1 MTHSNLSAQQQSW
14 INQAHDV
21 LDLEMAAIQLQHGML
36 DQAFAQAIDTILHID
51 GRLVV
56 IGMGKS
62 GIIAKKIAATF
73 ASTGTPAFF
82 VHAAEAQ
89 HGDLGMI
96 TGHDAVL
103 ALSHSGETAE
113 VCGLLPEI
121 RHRGASIIAITGKLD
136 STLAKHADI
145 ALHIPVQK
153 EACPLNLAPTAS
165 TTATLALGDALAVV
179 TLNERGFR
187 EEDFARVHPAGS
199 LGRKLL
205 RVRDVMHS
213 GDQLPLVSTHATLRD
228 AIMMMSSHRLGV
240 TGIINQD
247 GCLCGCLTDGDL
259 RRILETGHMNID
271 SPVDELMHTQPATI
285 ESDRLASEALH
296 RMETKKIMVLFVC
309 SPLVDNHIVGNHMDS
324 DHQGQP
330 IGIVHMHDILQGGI
344 A

>member
-1 MTHSNLSAQQQSW
+1 MEPDHRRWLDKARN
-14 INQAHDV
+14 V
-21 LDLEMAAIQLQHGML
+21 LDIEIEALNTQRQAL
-36 DQAFAQAIDTILHID
+36 DTQFTDAVATILKLQ

-56 IGMGKS
+56 VGMGKS

-96 TGHDAVL
+96 TGSDAVL

-121 RHRGASIIAITGKLD
+121 KRRGATLIAITGNTG
-136 STLAKHADI
+136 STLASHADI
-145 ALHIPVQK
+145 VLHIPVTR

-179 TLNERGFR
+179 VLKERGFR

-205 RVRDVMHS
+205 RVADVMHQ
-213 GDQLPLVSTHATLRD
+213 GDELPSVNKDASLRD
-228 AIMMMSSHRLGV
+228 AIMVISRYRLGI
-240 TGIINQD
+240 TGVFENGQLT
-247 GCLCGCLTDGDL
+247 GCLSDGDL
-259 RRILETGHMNID
+259 RRILESGHMD
-271 SPVDELMHTQPATI
+271 LEAPVGSLMHTVPMQI
-285 ESDRLASEALH
+285 EASKLASEALH
-296 RMETKKIMVLFVC
+296 QMESRKITSLFVC
-309 SPLVDNHIVGNHMDS
+309 DDTGSN
-324 DHQGQP
+324 
-330 IGIVHMHDILQGGI
+330 IGIVHMHDILHRSTT
-344 A
+344 

>member
-1 MTHSNLSAQQQSW
+1 MKTDTANLNMTTEQQAWLNEARKVLDIEIAAIQAQ
-14 INQAHDV
+14 HDV
-21 LDLEMAAIQLQHGML
+21 LGADFIQ
-36 DQAFAQAIDTILHID
+36 AVQAILGLT
-51 GRLVV
+51 GKLVV

-96 TGHDAVL
+96 SGHDVVL

-121 RHRGASIIAITGKLD
+121 KRRGATIIAITG
-136 STLAKHADI
+136 STTSSLAQHADI
-145 ALHIPVQK
+145 VLHIPITL

-179 TLNERGFR
+179 ILKQRGFK

-205 RVRDVMHS
+205 RVADVMHQ
-213 GDQLPLVSTHATLRD
+213 DNALPLVTEDAPLRD
-228 AIMMMSSHRLGV
+228 AIMMMSSHRMGI
-240 TGIINQD
+240 TGIIAA
-247 GCLCGCLTDGDL
+247 GKLTGCLTDGDL
-259 RRILETGHMNID
+259 RRILESGHID
-271 SPVDELMHTQPATI
+271 INEPVHKLMHPNPTTI
-285 ESDRLASEALH
+285 TSAKLASEALYF
-296 RMETKKIMVLFVC
+296 METKKITVLFVC
-309 SPLVDNHIVGNHMDS
+309 DDE
-324 DHQGQP
+324 QQA
-330 IGIVHMHDILQGGI
+330 IGIIHIHDILKEGI
-344 A
+344 E

>member
-1 MTHSNLSAQQQSW
+1 MANYSTTHQTWLDKAGK
-14 INQAHDV
+14 V
-21 LDLEMAAIQLQHGML
+21 LDIEIAALQAQRDALDGSFIQ
-36 DQAFAQAIDTILHID
+36 AVETILALK

-56 IGMGKS
+56 VGMGKS

-96 TGHDAVL
+96 TGNDAVL

-121 RHRGASIIAITGKLD
+121 LRRGAHVIAMTGNRA
-136 STLAKHADI
+136 STLASHAHTL
-145 ALHIPVQK
+145 LHIDVQQ

-179 TLNERGFR
+179 VLKERGFC

-205 RVRDVMHS
+205 RVQDIMHQGS
-213 GDQLPLVSTHATLRD
+213 DLPTVVDDASLRD
-228 AIMMMSSHRLGV
+228 AIMEISAHRLGITAV
-240 TGIINQD
+240 TRD
-247 GCLCGCLTDGDL
+247 GALVGCISDGDL
-259 RRILETGHMNID
+259 RRILESGHMD
-271 SPVDELMHTQPATI
+271 LEAPVHTLMHCNPTCIEAT
-285 ESDRLASEALH
+285 RLASEAL
-296 RMETKKIMVLFVC
+296 RMMEKNKVLVLFT
-309 SPLVDNHIVGNHMDS
+309 SDS
-324 DHQGQP
+324 QGRVNGV
-330 IGIVHMHDILQGGI
+330 IHMHDILQGGI
-344 A
+344 K

>member
-1 MTHSNLSAQQQSW
+1 MNRKAWLEKAGEVLNIEIDALKAQRDALSEDFA
-14 INQAHDV
+14 D
-21 LDLEMAAIQLQHGML
+21 AIE
-36 DQAFAQAIDTILHID
+36 TILAVN

-56 IGMGKS
+56 VGMGKS

-96 TGHDAVL
+96 TGGDAVL

-121 RHRGASIIAITGKLD
+121 KRRGAKVIAITGNKT
-136 STLAKHADI
+136 STLARFADTV
-145 ALHIPVQK
+145 LHIPVTK

-179 TLNERGFR
+179 ILNHRGFK

-205 RVRDVMHS
+205 RVSDVMHQ
-213 GDQLPLVSTHATLRD
+213 GAELPLVDHLASLRD
-228 AIMMMSSHRLGV
+228 AIMEMSSHRLGITGV
-240 TGIINQD
+240 TDEHGNLV
-247 GCLCGCLTDGDL
+247 GCLSDGDL
-259 RRILETGHMNID
+259 RRILESGHMD
-271 SPVDELMHTQPATI
+271 LDAPVQTLMHKKPMNI
-285 ESDRLASEALH
+285 IPGKLASEALLI
-296 RMETKKIMVLFVC
+296 MEEHKITVLFV
-309 SPLVDNHIVGNHMDS
+309 LDEEQELLGV
-324 DHQGQP
+324 
-330 IGIVHMHDILQGGI
+330 VHMHDILHGGLG
-344 A
+344 

>member
-1 MTHSNLSAQQQSW
+1 MAYNGDKQNWLDKARKVMDIEIRALQAQRDSLDDSF
-14 INQAHDV
+14 IQAV
-21 LDLEMAAIQLQHGML
+21 E
-36 DQAFAQAIDTILHID
+36 TILELN

-56 IGMGKS
+56 VGMGKS

-96 TGHDAVL
+96 TGNDAVL

-121 RHRGASIIAITGKLD
+121 LRRGARLIAMTGNRH
-136 STLAKHADI
+136 STLARHAHI
-145 ALHIPVQK
+145 LLHIDVQQ

-179 TLNERGFR
+179 VLKERGFK

-205 RVRDVMHS
+205 RVKDIMHQ
-213 GDQLPLVSTHATLRD
+213 GDDLPVVNRD
-228 AIMMMSSHRLGV
+228 ASLREAIMEISAHRLGITAITENNELV
-240 TGIINQD
+240 
-247 GCLCGCLTDGDL
+247 GCITDGDL
-259 RRILETGHMNID
+259 RRILESGHMD
-271 SPVDELMHTQPATI
+271 LEAPVHNLMHPDPMSI
-285 ESDRLASEALH
+285 ESGRLASEAL
-296 RMETKKIMVLFVC
+296 RIMEDSKVLVLF
-309 SPLVDNHIVGNHMDS
+309 SKDEHGHID
-324 DHQGQP
+324 
-330 IGIVHMHDILQGGI
+330 GIIHMHDILQGGI
-344 A
+344 K

>member
-1 MTHSNLSAQQQSW
+1 MNRKAWLEKAGE
-14 INQAHDV
+14 V
-21 LDLEMAAIQLQHGML
+21 LDIEIDALKAQRDALSE
-36 DQAFAQAIDTILHID
+36 DFADAVETILAVN

-56 IGMGKS
+56 VGMGKS

-96 TGHDAVL
+96 TGADAVL

-113 VCGLLPEI
+113 VSGLLPEI
-121 RHRGASIIAITGKLD
+121 KRRGAKVIAITGNKA
-136 STLAKHADI
+136 STLARHADVV
-145 ALHIPVQK
+145 LHIPVTK

-179 TLNERGFR
+179 ILNHRGFK

-205 RVRDVMHS
+205 RVTDVMHQ
-213 GDQLPLVSTHATLRD
+213 GKDLPLVDHLASLRD
-228 AIMMMSSHRLGV
+228 AIMEMSSHRLGITGV
-240 TGIINQD
+240 TEHGNLV
-247 GCLCGCLTDGDL
+247 GCLSDGDL
-259 RRILETGHMNID
+259 RRILQSGHMD
-271 SPVDELMHTQPATI
+271 LDAPVQTLMHSNPMHISAGK
-285 ESDRLASEALH
+285 LASEALLI
-296 RMETKKIMVLFVC
+296 MEERKIMVLFV
-309 SPLVDNHIVGNHMDS
+309 LDEQQQLRGV
-324 DHQGQP
+324 
-330 IGIVHMHDILQGGI
+330 VHMHDILQGGL

>member
-1 MTHSNLSAQQQSW
+1 MTQATITAQQQAW
-14 INQAHDV
+14 LDKAHRVFDIEIAAIKAQHDV
-21 LDLEMAAIQLQHGML
+21 LGAPFLQ
-36 DQAFAQAIDTILHID
+36 AVETILKLD

-56 IGMGKS
+56 VGMGKS

-96 TGHDAVL
+96 TGQDAVL

-121 RHRGASIIAITGKLD
+121 RRRGASVIAITGNVNA
-136 STLAKHADI
+136 TLARYADI
-145 ALHIPVQK
+145 VLHIPVSK

-179 TLNERGFR
+179 VLKQRGFK

-205 RVRDVMHS
+205 RVADVMHS
-213 GDQLPLVSTHATLRD
+213 GDALPLVAADASLQD
-228 AIMMMSSHRLGV
+228 AIMSMSSHRLGI
-240 TGIINQD
+240 TGIVENGKLS
-247 GCLCGCLTDGDL
+247 GCLSDGDL
-259 RRILETGHMNID
+259 RRILESGDLDIKAPVHIHMHREP
-271 SPVDELMHTQPATI
+271 STI
-285 ESDRLASEALH
+285 AADKLASEALH
-296 RMETKKIMVLFVC
+296 CMEVRKITVLFVC
-309 SPLVDNHIVGNHMDS
+309 DS
-324 DHQGQP
+324 DRQVVGV
-330 IGIVHMHDILQGGI
+330 VHMHDILQGETR
-344 A
+344 

>member
-1 MTHSNLSAQQQSW
+1 MTQSIITPQQQSW
-14 INQAHDV
+14 LDKAHRV
-21 LDLEMAAIQLQHGML
+21 LDIEIAAIKAQHNVLGSE
-36 DQAFAQAIDTILHID
+36 FIQAIETILALD

-56 IGMGKS
+56 VGMGKS

-121 RHRGASIIAITGKLD
+121 RRRGAKVIAITGNTT
-136 STLAKHADI
+136 STLARYAD
-145 ALHIPVQK
+145 AVLHIPVEK

-179 TLNERGFR
+179 VLKQRGFR

-205 RVRDVMHS
+205 RVADVMHS
-213 GDQLPLVSTHATLRD
+213 GDELPLVTADASLRE
-228 AIMMMSSHRLGV
+228 AIMVMSSHRLGATGV
-240 TGIINQD
+240 T
-247 GCLCGCLTDGDL
+247 
-259 RRILETGHMNID
+259 
-271 SPVDELMHTQPATI
+271 
-285 ESDRLASEALH
+285 EAGKLLSL
-296 RMETKKIMVLFVC
+296 I
-309 SPLVDNHIVGNHMDS
+309 HI
-324 DHQGQP
+324 
-330 IGIVHMHDILQGGI
+330 
-344 A
+344 

>member
-1 MTHSNLSAQQQSW
+1 MMKPTITPQQQSW
-14 INQAHDV
+14 LDKAHRVLDIEIAAIQAQHDV
-21 LDLEMAAIQLQHGML
+21 LGTEFVQAVEAILAL
-36 DQAFAQAIDTILHID
+36 D

-56 IGMGKS
+56 VGMGKS

-96 TGHDAVL
+96 TGHDAVM

-121 RHRGASIIAITGKLD
+121 RRRGATVIAITGNTD
-136 STLAKHADI
+136 STLARYADSV
-145 ALHIPVQK
+145 LHIPVDK

-179 TLNERGFR
+179 VLKQRGFR

-205 RVRDVMHS
+205 RVSDVMHS
-213 GDQLPLVSTHATLRD
+213 GDELPLVTADASLRE
-228 AIMMMSSHRLGV
+228 AIMVMSSQRLGV
-240 TGIINQD
+240 TGITEA
-247 GCLCGCLTDGDL
+247 GKLAGCLTDGDL
-259 RRILETGHMNID
+259 RRILEAGDLDIEAPVRQHMH
-271 SPVDELMHTQPATI
+271 PEPATI
-285 ESDRLASEALH
+285 AATKLASEALH
-296 RMETKKIMVLFVC
+296 CMETRKILVLFVC
-309 SPLVDNHIVGNHMDS
+309 DDAQRVTGV
-324 DHQGQP
+324 
-330 IGIVHMHDILQGGI
+330 VHMHDILQGETG
-344 A
+344 

>member
-1 MTHSNLSAQQQSW
+1 MTDA
-14 INQAHDV
+14 
-21 LDLEMAAIQLQHGML
+21 LEQTWL
-36 DQAFAQAIDTILHID
+36 DQARDVFDIETAALVAQRQALGDEFTQAVKAILEIE

-56 IGMGKS
+56 VGMGKS

-121 RHRGASIIAITGKLD
+121 RRRGAKVISITGEQQ
-136 STLAKHADI
+136 STLARHADI
-145 ALHIPVQK
+145 VLHIPVTQ
-153 EACPLNLAPTAS
+153 EACPMNLAPTAS

-179 TLNERGFR
+179 VLKQRGFH
-187 EEDFARVHPAGS
+187 EEDFARVHPAGN

-205 RVRDVMHS
+205 RVADIMHQ
-213 GDQLPLVSTHATLRD
+213 DEQLPMVALDATLRD
-228 AIMMMSSHRLGV
+228 AILVMSSHRLGI
-240 TGIINQD
+240 TGITERAELV
-247 GCLCGCLTDGDL
+247 GCLSDGDL
-259 RRILETGHMNID
+259 RRILQSGHMD
-271 SPVDELMHTQPATI
+271 LDAPVCELMQHNPRRIRAKK
-285 ESDRLASEALH
+285 LASEALQI
-296 RMETKKIMVLFVC
+296 METHKIMVLFAT
-309 SPLVDNHIVGNHMDS
+309 DDQ
-324 DHQGQP
+324 DQT
-330 IGIVHMHDILQGGI
+330 IGIIHMHDILQAGI

>member
-1 MTHSNLSAQQQSW
+1 MTSKQQAWLDKAHRVLDIEIAAIQAQ
-14 INQAHDV
+14 HDV
-21 LDLEMAAIQLQHGML
+21 LGSEFIRAVE
-36 DQAFAQAIDTILHID
+36 TILGLE

-56 IGMGKS
+56 VGMGKS

-96 TGHDAVL
+96 TGHDAVM

-121 RHRGASIIAITGKLD
+121 RRRGATVIAISGNTS

-145 ALHIPVQK
+145 VLHIPVDK

-179 TLNERGFR
+179 ILKERGFK

-205 RVRDVMHS
+205 RVADVMHDA
-213 GDQLPLVSTHATLRD
+213 GELPLVNADAPLRD
-228 AIMMMSSHRLGV
+228 AIMMMSSHRMGI
-240 TGIINQD
+240 TGIIEA
-247 GCLCGCLTDGDL
+247 GKLTGCLTDGDL
-259 RRILETGHMNID
+259 RRILETGHID
-271 SPVDELMHTQPATI
+271 INVSVHELMHPNPTTI
-285 ESDRLASEALH
+285 TADKLASEALH
-296 RMETKKIMVLFVC
+296 FMEARKITVLFVC
-309 SPLVDNHIVGNHMDS
+309 DEE
-324 DHQGQP
+324 QQA
-330 IGIVHMHDILQGGI
+330 IGIIHIHDILQEGI

>member
-1 MTHSNLSAQQQSW
+1 MNPSSDEWL
-14 INQAHDV
+14 DKGRKV
-21 LDLEMAAIQLQHGML
+21 LDIEIAALK
-36 DQAFAQAIDTILHID
+36 AQKDALGASFVDAIDTILKVD

-56 IGMGKS
+56 LGMGKS

-121 RHRGASIIAITGKLD
+121 RRRGANIIAITGNLA

-145 ALHIPVQK
+145 VLHIPVTM

-179 TLNERGFR
+179 VLKHRGFK

-205 RVRDVMHS
+205 KVSDVMHQ
-213 GDQLPLVSTHATLRD
+213 GNELPMVDIKAPLKT
-228 AIMMMSSHRLGV
+228 AIMTMSSHRLGI
-240 TGIINQD
+240 TGVQENGKLA
-247 GCLCGCLTDGDL
+247 GCISDGDL
-259 RRILETGHMNID
+259 RRILETGEVDMNAQ
-271 SPVDELMHTQPATI
+271 VGHFMHAKPMQIAA
-285 ESDRLASEALH
+285 EKLASDAL
-296 RMETKKIMVLFVC
+296 RLMEEHKIMVLFVQDET
-309 SPLVDNHIVGNHMDS
+309 LRT
-324 DHQGQP
+324 
-330 IGIVHMHDILQGGI
+330 IGIVHTHDLLKAGI

>member
-1 MTHSNLSAQQQSW
+1 MGLNTLTNNASTSNPESTISTQHQTWLDKAHRVLDIEIAAIQMQ
-14 INQAHDV
+14 HDV
-21 LDLEMAAIQLQHGML
+21 LDTTFV
-36 DQAFAQAIDTILHID
+36 QAVETILGLS

-56 IGMGKS
+56 VGMGKS

-121 RHRGASIIAITGKLD
+121 RRRGASVIAITGNTA
-136 STLAKHADI
+136 STLAQYADI
-145 ALHIPVQK
+145 VLHIPVTQ

-179 TLNERGFR
+179 ILKERGFK

-205 RVRDVMHS
+205 RVADVMHQQ
-213 GDQLPLVSTHATLRD
+213 DELPLITADASLRE
-228 AIMMMSSHRLGV
+228 AIVIMSSHRMGI
-240 TGIINQD
+240 TGITDNNR
-247 GCLCGCLTDGDL
+247 LTGCLTDGDL
-259 RRILETGHMNID
+259 RRILEAGHID
-271 SPVDELMHTQPATI
+271 INAPVHSLMHASPTTI
-285 ESDRLASEALH
+285 AADKLASEALH
-296 RMETKKIMVLFVC
+296 FMEARKITVLFVC
-309 SPLVDNHIVGNHMDS
+309 DA
-324 DHQGQP
+324 QQQA
-330 IGIVHMHDILQGGI
+330 IGIIHIHDILQEGI

>member
-1 MTHSNLSAQQQSW
+1 MNPSSDEWLDKGRKVLEIEIAALKAQKDALGDSF
-14 INQAHDV
+14 V
-21 LDLEMAAIQLQHGML
+21 E
-36 DQAFAQAIDTILHID
+36 AIDTILKVD

-56 IGMGKS
+56 LGMGKS

-121 RHRGASIIAITGKLD
+121 RRRGASIIAITGNLA

-145 ALHIPVQK
+145 VLHIPVTM

-179 TLNERGFR
+179 VLKHRGFK

-205 RVRDVMHS
+205 KVSDVMHQ
-213 GDQLPLVSTHATLRD
+213 GNELPMVDIKAPLKT
-228 AIMMMSSHRLGV
+228 AIMTMSSHRLGI
-240 TGIINQD
+240 TGVQENGKLA
-247 GCLCGCLTDGDL
+247 GCISDGDL
-259 RRILETGHMNID
+259 RRILETGEVNMNAQ
-271 SPVDELMHTQPATI
+271 VGHFMHANPMQIAA
-285 ESDRLASEALH
+285 EKLASDAL
-296 RMETKKIMVLFVC
+296 RLMEQHKIMVLFVQDEA
-309 SPLVDNHIVGNHMDS
+309 LRTV
-324 DHQGQP
+324 
-330 IGIVHMHDILQGGI
+330 GIVHTHDLLKAGI